1 VILEVFSEGD
11 SPIHR
16 FDPRAKL
23 VLAVACAVLIA
34 LAQKWSAIGLA
45 ALVPIAGLL
54 VARLALRLVVFRLAL
69 VNVFVVAMWIFVPFS
84 YPGETVFEL
93 GPLSASSE
101 GIRYALLITARAN
114 LIVLTMIVFLGTSNV
129 FALAHAL
136 SHFHTPEKLVH
147 LFFFCYRYVHVIHE
161 EYLRLRAALKARA
174 FRPGSNR
181 HTYKTY
187 GYLAGMLLVRSRYRA
202 QRIYGAMRCRGFR
215 GEFVPLEHFH
225 QRAGDTV
232 SAVAALALLAGAAWI
247 EWGGV
252 FL

>member
-11 SPIHR
+11 SRIHR

-23 VLAVACAVLIA
+23 VLAVVCAVLIA
-34 LAQKWSAIGLA
+34 LAQKWTTVAMA
-45 ALVPIAGLL
+45 ALVPVAGL
-54 VARLALRLVVFRLAL
+54 VIARLEFRLVLFRLAL
-69 VNVFVVAMWIFVPFS
+69 VNAFVAAMWIFVPFS
-84 YPGETVFEL
+84 YPGETVFEF
-93 GPLSASSE
+93 GPLAASSE

-129 FALAHAL
+129 FSLAHAL
-136 SHFHTPEKLVH
+136 SHFHAPQKLVH

-174 FRPGSNR
+174 FRPGTNR

-202 QRIYGAMRCRGFR
+202 QRIYGAMRCRGFH
-215 GEFVPLEHFH
+215 GEFMPLEHFH
-225 QRAGDTV
+225 QRLGDTL
-232 SAVAALALLAGAAWI
+232 SAIAALAFLAAAAWI
-247 EWGGV
+247 EWGG
-252 FL
+252 FLP